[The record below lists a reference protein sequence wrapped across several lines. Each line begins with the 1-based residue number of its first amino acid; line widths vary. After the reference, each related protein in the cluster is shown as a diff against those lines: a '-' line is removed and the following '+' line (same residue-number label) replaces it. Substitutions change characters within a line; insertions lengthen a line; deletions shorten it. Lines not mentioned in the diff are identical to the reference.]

1 MRSGGKPLGLT
12 SFGTLEMPY
21 HLWRSQSLICI
32 MGIILLTQQGK
43 KGLIDEPRAGRV
55 HGGSG
60 VPSYQLSRTLF
71 FCPPATLACPVQ
83 NAGSRIGPF
92 LRALVG
98 REGTV
103 P

>member
-21 HLWRSQSLICI
+21 HLCSSQFLICI
-32 MGIILLTQQGK
+32 MGIILLTRQGK
-43 KGLIDEPRAGRV
+43 KGLTDEPRAGRV
-55 HGGSG
+55 HGGSS
-60 VPSYQLSRTLF
+60 VLNHQLSRTPF

-83 NAGSRIGPF
+83 NAGSHIGPF
-92 LRALVG
+92 LRALVK
-98 REGTV
+98 RDGTV